1 MDRKTPLIIITG
13 PTGSGK
19 TGIVLKLARSYPIE
33 IVSADSMQVYR
44 HMDIATAKPSSA
56 EKAML
61 PHHLID
67 VVNPD
72 EEFNAE
78 MFSSRASEKITD
90 IMSRKSIPIVVGGT
104 GLYIK
109 ALVYGL
115 APAPPRSAELRDY
128 FRGLIGRKGSLHLWQ
143 ILERSDPENA
153 DKINKNDTLRIVR
166 SLEILFLTGKKPS
179 SVYREHGFAEARYH
193 ARTLC
198 LMPEREK
205 LYADIDARV
214 VHMVESGLIDE
225 TKKLLDM
232 GFSTHV
238 RSMQTLAYKH
248 IVDYLEEKIGL
259 ESAIARIQRDTRN
272 YAKRQVTWMRSNY
285 DQSSFHT
292 VDEALEIIPEWI
304 AEDFNSGTAS

>member
-1 MDRKTPLIIITG
+1 MDRKTPLIIVTG

-19 TGIVLKLARSYPIE
+19 TGIMLELARSSPIE
-33 IVSADSMQVYR
+33 VISADSMQVYR
-44 HMDIATAKPSSA
+44 HMDIATAKPSPA
-56 EKAML
+56 EKSLL

-67 VVNPD
+67 IVNPD

-78 MFSSRASEKITD
+78 MFSTRASEKIAD
-90 IMSRKSIPIVVGGT
+90 IISRKRIPVVVGGT

-115 APAPPRSAELRDY
+115 APAPPRSAKLRDY
-128 FRGLIGRKGSLHLWQ
+128 FRGLMDRKGSLHLWQ
-143 ILERSDPENA
+143 ILERTDPETAN
-153 DKINKNDTLRIVR
+153 KINKNDRLRIVR
-166 SLEILFLTGKKPS
+166 SLEILFLTGMKPS
-179 SVYREHGFAEARYH
+179 RVYREHGFASPRYL

-198 LMPEREK
+198 LMPERGK
-205 LYADIDARV
+205 LYADINARV
-214 VHMVESGLIDE
+214 VRMVESGLIDE

-232 GFSTHV
+232 GFSPHL

-272 YAKRQVTWMRSNY
+272 YAKRQITWMRSHY
-285 DQSSFHT
+285 GRSSFHT
-292 VDEALEIIPEWI
+292 AGEALGIIPEWI
-304 AEDFNSGTAS
+304 DADVKPGPDS